1 MTPGHRLGEVFRH
14 CLPSTNP
21 GPVGKIKSVGWLGN
35 VLMPPTEELNEV
47 SQERYSC
54 SRNPDKH
61 QNTSGWFGS
70 NLVIKTCVG
79 DNMSE

>member
-14 CLPSTNP
+14 CFPSTNP

-54 SRNPDKH
+54 SRNPDEH